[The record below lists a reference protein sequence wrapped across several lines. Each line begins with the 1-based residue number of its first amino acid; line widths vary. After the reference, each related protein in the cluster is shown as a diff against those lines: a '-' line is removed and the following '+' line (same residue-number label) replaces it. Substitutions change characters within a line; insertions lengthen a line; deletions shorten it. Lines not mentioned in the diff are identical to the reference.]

1 MENYTPYTENRIVNL
16 AVHRLKHGFEN
27 RRIVLDE
34 DGFRQMFEKNEFT
47 SDQLKRALSV
57 LRHFLGMLNE
67 MPDELTSGHLSSS
80 STSGCYNVIPNDQQA
95 GICSDVVICHASS
108 RGNRRRSLRNV
119 LRDLRAHLIDC
130 SHTSEMVFILTDT
143 WDPAQFRESEA
154 DLKSHIRK
162 GKQVFAGLIAGERLI
177 PLELPF
183 DN

>member
-34 DGFRQMFEKNEFT
+34 DGFRQMLEKNELPI
-47 SDQLKRALSV
+47 SSSALSV

-67 MPDELTSGHLSSS
+67 MPYELTRAFIVH
-80 STSGCYNVIPNDQQA
+80 STSGCYNVIPMISRQA
-95 GICSDVVICHASS
+95 FVPMLLFATHQG
-108 RGNRRRSLRNV
+108 GNRRRSLRNV

-130 SHTSEMVFILTDT
+130 SHRSEMVFILTDT

-162 GKQVFAGLIAGERLI
+162 GKQFFAGLIAGERLI
-177 PLELPF
+177 PLELPS
-183 DN
+183 NN